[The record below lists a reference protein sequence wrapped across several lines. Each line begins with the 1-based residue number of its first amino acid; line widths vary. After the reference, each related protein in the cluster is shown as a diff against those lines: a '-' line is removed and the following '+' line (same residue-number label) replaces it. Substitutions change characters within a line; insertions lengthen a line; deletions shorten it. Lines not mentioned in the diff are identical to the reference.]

1 MRAKKSKNAA
11 KAKIEELF
19 KTISNSQGIK
29 EKSHLIKTV
38 LKKI

>member
-1 MRAKKSKNAA
+1 MRAKKSKNVT
-11 KAKIEELF
+11 KAKIEELS
-19 KTISNSQGIK
+19 KQYQTVKGIK